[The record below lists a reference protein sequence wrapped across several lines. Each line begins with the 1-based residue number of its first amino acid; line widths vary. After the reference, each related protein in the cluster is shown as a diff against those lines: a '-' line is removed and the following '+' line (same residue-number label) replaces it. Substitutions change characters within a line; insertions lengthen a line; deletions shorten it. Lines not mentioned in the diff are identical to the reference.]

1 MKNVLV
7 LLTVLIGSLSQAAE
21 AARYMVAFKQPTSAM
36 MATQRAQLQTN
47 VQKLMSH
54 LQSPQFNGQLEAKLD
69 RLNSVVVQ
77 INDSSEVS
85 SLRANPAVEFV
96 DKEVFRPGP
105 KPVLGLVNPLAY
117 TPFASP
123 RGGEKTPWGIK
134 TVKAMEAWGLSNSG
148 KGARVLVLDT
158 GIDKDHPSVAAN
170 FEAGQSFTNPS
181 ITSGYPFFDDQGH
194 GTHVAGT
201 VAASLSNDGFTGV
214 APQAKLLM
222 GRVCSNEGCSNI
234 AVASGINWGVEKKVD
249 LISMSLGGSF
259 ASPSERKAVAA
270 ALQAGITIV
279 AASGNSGESMVSYPA
294 ALNGV
299 IAVGA
304 TDINNQKASFSQ
316 YGPEL
321 AVVAPGVDVMSSVPQ
336 GTGRDSEVKVSVG
349 NQSFQIVPSTTFAG
363 SQSPMSPVVGELV
376 EAGLGKPTDF
386 TGKNVRGKFA
396 LVQRGEIMFAEK
408 AQNAIRAG
416 ATGIVV
422 YNNAPGLIRGAI
434 TQDGSELSIPVF
446 MIEQTV
452 AQAVIS
458 KMKAG
463 QTAKASLLVVP
474 TDYSSFDGTSMATPH
489 VAGVIA
495 LMKAANKS
503 LTPAQVKQILQA
515 TATPLQPNSN
525 NEVGAGLVDAEKA
538 VQQAVRARVQ
548 NVDRDLN

>member
-7 LLTVLIGSLSQAAE
+7 LLTVLLGSLSQASE
-21 AARYMVAFKQPTSAM
+21 SARYMVAFKQPTSAM
-36 MATQRAQLQTN
+36 MAPQKMQLQAN
-47 VQKLMSH
+47 VQKLLSH
-54 LQSPQFNGQLEAKLD
+54 MQSPQFKGQLEAQLT

-77 INDSSEVS
+77 INDSSEVTA
-85 SLRANPAVEFV
+85 LRANPAVDFV

-105 KPVLGLVNPLAY
+105 KPVLGFVNPLAY
-117 TPFASP
+117 TPFAST
-123 RGGEKTPWGIK
+123 RGAGAKTPWGIK
-134 TVKAMEAWGLSNSG
+134 TIRAMEAWNSSGGG

-158 GIDKDHPSVAAN
+158 GIDKDHPAVAAN
-170 FEAGQSFTNPS
+170 FEAGKSFTNPS
-181 ITSGYPFFDDQGH
+181 VTANYPFFDDQGH

-201 VAASLSNDGFTGV
+201 VAASLDNQGFSGV

-234 AVASGINWGVEKKVD
+234 AVAQGINWGVEQKVD
-249 LISMSLGGSF
+249 VVSMSLGGSF
-259 ASPSERKAVAA
+259 ASPSERKAVAM
-270 ALQAGITIV
+270 ALQAGVTIV
-279 AASGNSGESMVSYPA
+279 AASGNSGESSVSYPA
-294 ALNGV
+294 ALSGV

-349 NQSFQIVPSTTFAG
+349 TQAFQVVASTTFAG
-363 SQSPMSPVVGELV
+363 SKSPMSAVTGELV
-376 EAGLGKPTDF
+376 EAGLGKPADF
-386 TGKNVRGKFA
+386 SGKNVRGKFA

-408 AQNAIRAG
+408 AQNAINAG
-416 ATGIVV
+416 ATGLVV

-446 MIEQTV
+446 MVEQTV
-452 AQAVIS
+452 GQALIQR
-458 KMKAG
+458 MKSG
-463 QTAKASLLVVP
+463 QVAKASLLVVP

-495 LMKAANKS
+495 LMKAANKR
-503 LTPAQVKQILQA
+503 LTPAQVKQILQQ

-538 VQQAVRARVQ
+538 VQMALRARVQ
-548 NVDRDLN
+548 DTQDLN